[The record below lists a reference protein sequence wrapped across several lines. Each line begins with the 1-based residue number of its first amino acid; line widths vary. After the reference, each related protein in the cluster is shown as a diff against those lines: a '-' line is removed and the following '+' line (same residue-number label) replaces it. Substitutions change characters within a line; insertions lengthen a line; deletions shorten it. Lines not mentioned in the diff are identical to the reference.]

1 LPVGSYSKY
10 CEGGFRLSLILS
22 FFNKQGHPAVSN
34 VRANFYNENK
44 VDYIEI
50 SIIGDQSTVVRKVT
64 EQDKQRFKSDWDG
77 YRKAEDVVVEG
88 MPLTDVK
95 GIGAKLAK
103 KLESNGIRTAEE
115 LAEMPDG
122 ALPLAVGMGG
132 MTIRKE
138 AQAMLN
144 NEKQKALDR
153 IIDA

>member
-1 LPVGSYSKY
+1 
-10 CEGGFRLSLILS
+10 
-22 FFNKQGHPAVSN
+22 VSN

-77 YRKAEDVVVEG
+77 YKKAEDVVVEG

>member
-1 LPVGSYSKY
+1 M
-10 CEGGFRLSLILS
+10 
-22 FFNKQGHPAVSN
+22 SN

-77 YRKAEDVVVEG
+77 YKKAEDVVVEG

>member
-1 LPVGSYSKY
+1 M
-10 CEGGFRLSLILS
+10 
-22 FFNKQGHPAVSN
+22 SN

-77 YRKAEDVVVEG
+77 YKKAEDVVVEG

-138 AQAMLN
+138 AQSMLN
-144 NEKQKALDR
+144 NKKQKALDR

>member
-1 LPVGSYSKY
+1 M
-10 CEGGFRLSLILS
+10 
-22 FFNKQGHPAVSN
+22 SN

>member
-1 LPVGSYSKY
+1 
-10 CEGGFRLSLILS
+10 
-22 FFNKQGHPAVSN
+22 VSN